1 MRYNSWINAALC
13 YACRFHDF
21 YEMWPEKFQNKT
33 NGITPR
39 RWLLLCNPC
48 LADVLLEVFTYF
60 LCTWHFD
67 IFSAFLKFHVHW
79 IFFFL
84 GSRGENFRRNWWSNP
99 NIAEVLNHTHKCY
112 LSRYVSGRFLCVVP
126 PFWTLS
132 PDIRTIDSH
141 HTFRQS
147 LKAHLFCKALSIPL
161 A

>member
-1 MRYNSWINAALC
+1 MLRVQVPWFLRDVAREVSEQDERNHAKTLAAAVQSMPRWC
-13 YACRFHDF
+13 SPR
-21 YEMWPEKFQNKT
+21 
-33 NGITPR
+33 GIHLFSVYLT
-39 RWLLLCNPC
+39 
-48 LADVLLEVFTYF
+48 F
-60 LCTWHFD
+60 WHF
-67 IFSAFLKFHVHW
+67 FSVFEVSRPLN
-79 IFFFL
+79 FFFL